1 MAYYRRRLFRRLRR
15 GYRPSRR
22 LRIRSR
28 SRRSIR
34 KDLDKIGYPTHVKF
48 IGFTQ
53 RKTFLLKTDTSTVT
67 LTKETGT
74 SVLYYL
80 DPRESGKW
88 EKYIGEGNDIKYQTF
103 SVKKIYIRI
112 TPVVNTFTADY
123 KIPQLKMTYHYYLP
137 GGSKDGASTVLG
149 AQSEYKDEYVFDSNK
164 SITFVIKRPRPCT
177 GITIDRPRTDVL
189 LSYLGNY
196 NAIGDEQNDDYYND
210 DEDVETIQKTDFN
223 YGIVR
228 LQGPENTA
236 YNIQVTYKV
245 AVRN

>member
-53 RKTFLLKTDTSTVT
+53 RKTFLLKQDMQTATIQNGSI
-67 LTKETGT
+67 
-74 SVLYYL
+74 LYYL
-80 DPRESGKW
+80 DPRESAKW
-88 EKYIGEGNDIKYQTF
+88 KNYIGSGDDIKYQTF
-103 SVKKIYIRI
+103 SVKKIYIRV
-112 TPVVNTFTADY
+112 TPVINTFTQSNQ
-123 KIPQLKMTYHYYLP
+123 IPQLRMTYHYYLP
-137 GGSKDGASTVLG
+137 GTNSETATAVLS

-177 GITIDRPRTDVL
+177 GITIDKPRTDVL

-196 NAIGDEQNDDYYND
+196 DGVGDEKDGDYYND
-210 DEDVETIQKTDFN
+210 DENFEAVQKTDFN

-228 LQGPENTA
+228 LQGPDQTA

-245 AVRN
+245 SVRN

>member
-53 RKTFLLKTDTSTVT
+53 RKTFLLKQNI
-67 LTKETGT
+67 ETATIQDG
-74 SVLYYL
+74 SILYYL
-80 DPRESGKW
+80 DPRESSKW
-88 EKYIGEGNDIKYQTF
+88 KKYIGDGDDIKYQTF
-103 SVKKIYIRI
+103 SVKKVYIRI
-112 TPVVNTFTADY
+112 TPVINTFTQSNQ
-123 KIPQLKMTYHYYLP
+123 IPQLKMTYHYYLP
-137 GGSKDGASTVLG
+137 GTSEEAATTVLG

-177 GITIDRPRTDVL
+177 GITIDRPRTDIL

-196 NAIGDEQNDDYYND
+196 NGIGSEQEEDYYND
-210 DEDVETIQKTDFN
+210 DENVGEIKKTDFN

-228 LQGPENTA
+228 LQGPNGTA

-245 AVRN
+245 SVRN

>member
-22 LRIRSR
+22 SRIRSR

-53 RKTFLLKTDTSTVT
+53 RKTFLLKTESATATIDS
-67 LTKETGT
+67 KK
-74 SVLYYL
+74 SILYYL
-80 DPRESGKW
+80 DPRESPKW
-88 EKYIGEGNDIKYQTF
+88 EKYIGSGDDIKYQTF
-103 SVKKIYIRI
+103 SVKKIYVRI
-112 TPVVNTFTADY
+112 TPVANSFTPET
-123 KIPQLKMTYHYYLP
+123 KIPQLKMTYHYYIP
-137 GGSKDGASTVLG
+137 GGNKNDVTTVLNE
-149 AQSEYKDEYVFDSNK
+149 QSEYKDEYVFDSNK
-164 SITFVIKRPRPCT
+164 SITFVIRKPRPCT

-196 NAIGDEQNDDYYND
+196 NAIGDEQDDGYYND
-210 DEDVETIQKTDFN
+210 DEDVEKIQNTDFN
-223 YGIVR
+223 YGILR
-228 LQGPENTA
+228 IQGALNTA

-245 AVRN
+245 SVRN